1 MEKMKKWDFE
11 MIGLVVV
18 VLVLGFWLPFL
29 FVFCRGGAG
38 IFTSTLNILGKY
50 ICMVYG
56 CTVDCTDKEKLW
68 H

>member
-1 MEKMKKWDFE
+1 MGFLK

-18 VLVLGFWLPFL
+18 VLLAFGCRSC